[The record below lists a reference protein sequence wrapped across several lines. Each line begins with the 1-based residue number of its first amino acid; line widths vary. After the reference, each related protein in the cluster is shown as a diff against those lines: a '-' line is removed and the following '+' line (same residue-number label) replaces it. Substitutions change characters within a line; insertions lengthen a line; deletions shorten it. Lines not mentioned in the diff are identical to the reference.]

1 MSKKKSGLLIK
12 IILAVVVL
20 IVVLLVVGILLI
32 DVIAKNAIEKGAPL
46 VLGTNVSVQRIHIEP
61 FNGRVEI
68 TNLII
73 DNPKESYS
81 SEYAIK
87 LGDIVTDIDLA
98 TVTKKKIHI
107 EEMRMKEVNVNYE
120 TTVINSNLQD
130 ILDNVKK
137 LDSSEKSEKT
147 EDKPEKEAEEKT
159 LQVDVIELDNVGVSV
174 IAKGAKAGLPIHV
187 TIDPMGPLGEDEE
200 GITPVG
206 LTMRILGA
214 IVTTAIKAAGGSVTD
229 AAATV
234 GTAAADAAAGVASSA
249 VDTANTVVNDAAN
262 AAAGAANS
270 AANAA
275 NTAVNDAANA
285 AAGAIRGLFG
295 GNRNNDGAQTQP
307 QGN

>member
-1 MSKKKSGLLIK
+1 MSKKKSSLLVK

-20 IVVLLVVGILLI
+20 IVVLRVVGILLI
-32 DVIAKNAIEKGAPL
+32 DPIAKNALEKGAPL

-87 LGDIVTDIDLA
+87 LGDIVTDVDLA

-120 TTVINSNLQD
+120 TNVISSNLQD

-147 EDKPEKEAEEKT
+147 EDKSEKQAEEKT

-174 IAKGAKAGLPIHV
+174 LAKGAKAGLPIHV

-234 GTAAADAAAGVASSA
+234 GNAAADAAVGVASSA
-249 VDTANTVVNDAAN
+249 VDTATNVANDAVNSVTNSAN
-262 AAAGAANS
+262 EAINS
-270 AANAA
+270 AANS
-275 NTAVNDAANA
+275 

-295 GNRNNDGAQTQP
+295 GNRNDGAAQPQTQP

>member
-1 MSKKKSGLLIK
+1 MSKKKSGLLFK

-20 IVVLLVVGILLI
+20 IVALLVVGILLI
-32 DVIAKNAIEKGAPL
+32 DPIAKNALEKGAPL

-68 TNLII
+68 TNLVI

-87 LGDIVTDIDLA
+87 LGDIVTDVDLA

-120 TTVINSNLQD
+120 TNVISSNLQD

-147 EDKPEKEAEEKT
+147 EDKSEKQAEEKT

-174 IAKGAKAGLPIHV
+174 LAKGAKAGLPIHV

-234 GTAAADAAAGVASSA
+234 GNAAADAAVGVASSA
-249 VDTANTVVNDAAN
+249 VDTATNVANDAVNSVTNSAN
-262 AAAGAANS
+262 EAINS
-270 AANAA
+270 AANS
-275 NTAVNDAANA
+275 

-295 GNRNNDGAQTQP
+295 GNRNDGAAQPQTQP

>member
-1 MSKKKSGLLIK
+1 MSKKKSSLLVK

-32 DVIAKNAIEKGAPL
+32 DPIAKNALEKGAPL

-87 LGDIVTDIDLA
+87 LGDIVTDVDLA

-120 TTVINSNLQD
+120 TNVITSNLQD

-137 LDSSEKSEKT
+137 LDSSEKSEKA
-147 EDKPEKEAEEKT
+147 EEKPGEEAEAKT

-234 GTAAADAAAGVASSA
+234 GNAAADAAVGVASSA
-249 VDTANTVVNDAAN
+249 VDTATNVANDAVNSVTNSAN
-262 AAAGAANS
+262 EAINS
-270 AANAA
+270 AANS
-275 NTAVNDAANA
+275 

-295 GNRNNDGAQTQP
+295 GNNGAAQTQP

>member
-1 MSKKKSGLLIK
+1 MSKKKTGLLTK

-20 IVVLLVVGILLI
+20 IILLLVVAVLLI
-32 DVIAKNAIEKGAPL
+32 DPIAKNALEKGAPL
-46 VLGTNVSVQRIHIEP
+46 ILGTNVSVQRIHIEP

-87 LGDIVTDIDLA
+87 LGDIVADVDLG
-98 TVTKKKIHI
+98 TVTKEKIRI
-107 EEMRMKEVNVNYE
+107 EEMRMKDVNVNYE

-137 LDSSEKSEKT
+137 LDSSEKTEKPD
-147 EDKPEKEAEEKT
+147 EGKEEKEAKEVL
-159 LQVDVIELDNVGVSV
+159 LQVDVIELDNVGISV
-174 IAKGAKAGLPIHV
+174 LAKGASAGLPIHV
-187 TIDPMGPLGEDEE
+187 TIDPMGPLGEDE

-214 IVTTAIKAAGGSVTD
+214 IVTTAVKAAGGSVTD

-234 GTAAADAAAGVASSA
+234 GNAAADAAAGVASSA
-249 VDTANTVVNDAAN
+249 VETANTVVNDAAN
-262 AAAGAANS
+262 AATGAAND

-275 NTAVNDAANA
+275 AGAVNDAANA

-295 GNRNNDGAQTQP
+295 GNRNDGAQAQP